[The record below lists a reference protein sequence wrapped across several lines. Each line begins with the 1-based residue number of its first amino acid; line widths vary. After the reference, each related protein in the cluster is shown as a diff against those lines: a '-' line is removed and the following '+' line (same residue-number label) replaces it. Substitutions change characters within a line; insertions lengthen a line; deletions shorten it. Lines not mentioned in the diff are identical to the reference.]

1 MVAMPV
7 PTDTG
12 TLVKGPPQG
21 RWTYADWEKLPDDGN
36 RYEIIDGVL
45 YMTTTPSYFHHWITK
60 QLYRFLG
67 TPAEDQ
73 GIAEAGWAPIGVLMP
88 GCEPVIPDF
97 FLIRRERIAI
107 IEDGRVRGVPDLI
120 VEIISPGSRSFD
132 EGLKLEAYANAGV
145 PEYAVIDPKTRA
157 LRYYKLVEPGRYSDP
172 QQFGLGESLTFEA
185 APGILVPIAALFE
198 GAPDTT
204 L

>member
-1 MVAMPV
+1 MVVLPV
-7 PTDTG
+7 RTDIDYRVT
-12 TLVKGPPQG
+12 GPPQG

-60 QLYRFLG
+60 RLYRLLG

-73 GIAEAGWAPIGVLMP
+73 GIGEAGWAPIGVLMP
-88 GCEPVIPDF
+88 GCDPVIPDF
-97 FLIRRERIAI
+97 FLIRKERIAI

-120 VEIISPGSRSFD
+120 VEIISPGSRTFD

-145 PEYAVIDPKTRA
+145 PEYAVIDPKTRV
-157 LRYYKLVEPGRYSDP
+157 LRYYRLIAASTYSDP
-172 QQFGLGESLTFEA
+172 QQFGEGESVTFEA
-185 APGILVPIAALFE
+185 APGIAVPITALFE